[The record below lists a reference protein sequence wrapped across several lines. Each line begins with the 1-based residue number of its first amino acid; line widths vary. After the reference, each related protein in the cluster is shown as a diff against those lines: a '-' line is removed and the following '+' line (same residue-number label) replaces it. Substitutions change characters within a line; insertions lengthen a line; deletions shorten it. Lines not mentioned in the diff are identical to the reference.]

1 MRVLLPFLALY
12 RRHWFLILLG
22 MILAIVTLLASIGLL
37 TLSGWF
43 LAGAAIAG
51 FPGLYYFNY
60 MLPAAGVRG
69 AAIFRTAGRY
79 AERLV
84 SHDATFRVLAHLRV
98 FAFSKILPLSPG
110 GISRFRQGEIL
121 NRLVADVETLDH
133 LYLRV
138 LSPIFAAFVVIFVLI
153 FGLSFLDPRL
163 AWTLGC
169 IMLFLLFTLPFVFY
183 RAGKPIG
190 QELTYLRAHYRT
202 VLTSA
207 LQGQAELTLFGAL
220 PRFRQTLANIE
231 SQWQVRQQQQ
241 ANLTGVSQAIILFA
255 SGFTATL
262 LLWMAADHVGGNTNP
277 GALIAL
283 FVFCALA
290 AFEALGPVA
299 VAFQHMGQVIASA
312 ERVSQL
318 IDAKPEVTFPDN
330 GLSLPQLESLV
341 VDNISF
347 TYPEQPFA
355 VLKQVSLS
363 LLPGQHIALL
373 GKTGCGK
380 STLLQL
386 LTRAWDVDSGM
397 IKINGQNI
405 SDYSEQ
411 ALRSLMSVVPQ
422 RVHIFSDTLRN
433 NLLLANDKAT
443 DKQLIEVL
451 DQVGLGNL
459 LENEQKLN
467 AWMGEG
473 GRQLSGGEQRRLGIA
488 RALLHNTPLILMDE
502 PTEGLDAQTEQQILA
517 LLKEKCADKALI
529 VITHR
534 MQGIEQMD
542 TICVMDNGE
551 IVEQGSHQAL
561 LDLKGRYFQFRQ
573 RHLQQQALWG
583 TSCTSS
589 MMTPICSRP
598 SMKRCGNLMAC

>member
-1 MRVLLPFLALY
+1 MKVLLPFLALY
-12 RRHWFLILLG
+12 RRHWFLISLG
-22 MILAIVTLLASIGLL
+22 IILAIVTLLASIGLL

-43 LAGAAIAG
+43 LAGTAIVG
-51 FPGLYYFNY
+51 FPGIYFFNY

-84 SHDATFRVLAHLRV
+84 SHDATFKVLAHLRV
-98 FAFSKILPLSPG
+98 FAFSKVLPLSPG
-110 GISRFRQGEIL
+110 GISRFRQGDLL

-138 LSPIFAAFVVIFVLI
+138 LSPIITAFFVTFVLI

-163 AWTLGC
+163 AWVLGGV
-169 IMLFLLFTLPFVFY
+169 MLFLLFTMPWVFY

-190 QELTYLRAHYRT
+190 RELTELRSNYRT

-207 LQGQAELTLFGAL
+207 LQGQAELALFGATE
-220 PRFRQTLANIE
+220 RFRQHLFAIE
-231 SQWQVRQQQQ
+231 STWQARQQQQ
-241 ANLTGVSQAIILFA
+241 AALTGLSQAIILAA
-255 SGFTATL
+255 SGFTVTL
-262 LLWMAADHVGGNTNP
+262 LMWMAAEHVGGNTQP

-312 ERVSQL
+312 TRVSQL
-318 IDAKPEVTFPDN
+318 MHAKPEVTFKPDGKN
-330 GLSLPQLESLV
+330 LDNLESLV
-341 VDNISF
+341 IDNVSF

-355 VLKQVSLS
+355 VLKNVSLS
-363 LLPGQHIALL
+363 LNKGQHLALL

-386 LTRAWDVDSGM
+386 LTRAWDVDSGT
-397 IKINGQNI
+397 ISINGQSI
-405 SDYSEQ
+405 QEYSELT
-411 ALRSLMSVVPQ
+411 LRSIMSVVPQ
-422 RVHIFSDTLRN
+422 RVHVFSDTLRN
-433 NLLLANDKAT
+433 NLLIANERAT
-443 DKQLIEVL
+443 DEQLIDVL
-451 DQVGLGNL
+451 TQVGLDNL
-459 LENEQKLN
+459 LDNQLKLN

-488 RALLHNTPLILMDE
+488 RALLHDTPLILMDE
-502 PTEGLDAQTEQQILA
+502 PTEGLDAQTEQQILS
-517 LLKEKCADKALI
+517 LLKQKCADKTLI

-534 MQGIEQMD
+534 MQGLELMD

-551 IVEQGSHQAL
+551 IIEQGSHQQL
-561 LDLKGRYFQFRQ
+561 LTAQGRYYQFRQ
-573 RHLQQQALWG
+573 RHLVQQ
-583 TSCTSS
+583 TH
-589 MMTPICSRP
+589 
-598 SMKRCGNLMAC
+598 